1 MSLKER
7 LPEVLPLFRGSRLAT
22 VIEAVQAEFDTF
34 KSDTEDVQDSLFINT
49 ADGGSLDQI
58 GADFGLIGQRR
69 GRNDSAY
76 RQFLRS
82 LVPAFEGRGTEQ
94 DVEIAVAA
102 GVASERR
109 FIDLREDF
117 SAREYQVELF
127 DWSAHRTSTVLELA
141 DLADPVAVDRI
152 APVYYFGEEVDV
164 ALAVAATQSSIFGSA
179 LSSDDLSPLSTRGF
193 EL

>member
-7 LPEVLPLFRGSRLAT
+7 LPEVLPLFRDSRLAT

-34 KSDTEDVQDSLFINT
+34 KSDTDAVQDSLFINT
-49 ADGGSLDQI
+49 AGGGSLDQI

-69 GRNDSAY
+69 GRNDQAY
-76 RQFLRS
+76 RAFLRS

-127 DWSAHRTSTVLELA
+127 DWSAHRTDTVLELA

-152 APVYYFGEEVDV
+152 APLYYFGEEVDV
-164 ALAVAATQSSIFGSA
+164 TLAVAATQSSIFGSA
-179 LSSDDLSPLSTRGF
+179 LSSDDLEPLSTRGF
-193 EL
+193 AL